1 MVSVERNT
9 MTDILLVEDNAEL
22 ANLIEVFLERNGYRT
37 KTRQSAEDALLFLKN
52 NRVKLVLLDIMLP
65 GIDGFAFC
73 AQLRKS
79 SNIPVIIISARADK
93 EDKMNGFAQ
102 GADDYIEKP
111 IDIDI
116 LLMKINA
123 LMRRNYDLKKEN
135 VLLVSGPIS
144 IDKEAKRVFLQGKEL
159 TMTGKEYELLLLLV
173 ENEGRTL
180 SKEYLF
186 SKIWGADSFS
196 ENQTLT
202 VHIKTLRDKIE
213 KGPGK
218 PERIKTVWG
227 VGYRYEEN

>member
-22 ANLIEVFLERNGYRT
+22 ANLIEVFLERNGYRI